1 VAYPLLRRV
10 WLSRPSHVRLLAER
24 NREPLPS
31 DLPSELI
38 RWFQNMQRTL
48 DRLAQ
53 VTEQQ
58 NKLHAMVARL
68 VRENGELREEMDN
81 LRNMVIRLTDQRAE
95 TAQALRGLTAYVTA
109 VRDEVMRRSREG
121 TSSE

>member
-1 VAYPLLRRV
+1 
-10 WLSRPSHVRLLAER
+10 
-24 NREPLPS
+24 LPS

-53 VTEQQ
+53 ITEQQ
-58 NKLHAMVARL
+58 NKLRAMVARL

-81 LRNMVIRLTDQRAE
+81 LRNMVIRLTGQRAE
-95 TAQALRGLTAYVTA
+95 TAQALHGLTAYVTA
-109 VRDEVMRRSREG
+109 VRDEVMRRSGEG

>member
-1 VAYPLLRRV
+1 M
-10 WLSRPSHVRLLAER
+10 
-24 NREPLPS
+24 PS

-38 RWFQNMQRTL
+38 RWFQNVQRML

-53 VTEQQ
+53 AAERQ
-58 NKLHAMVARL
+58 NQLDAMVERL

-81 LRNMVIRLTDQRAE
+81 LRNMVTRLTEQRAE
-95 TAQALRGLTAYVTA
+95 TARALGSLVAYVAA
-109 VRDEVMRRSREG
+109 VKDEVMRRSSEG

>member
-1 VAYPLLRRV
+1 
-10 WLSRPSHVRLLAER
+10 
-24 NREPLPS
+24 LPS

-53 VTEQQ
+53 ITEQQ

-81 LRNMVIRLTDQRAE
+81 LRNMVIRLTGQRAE
-95 TAQALRGLTAYVTA
+95 TARALRGLTAYVTA

>member
-1 VAYPLLRRV
+1 M
-10 WLSRPSHVRLLAER
+10 
-24 NREPLPS
+24 PS

-38 RWFQNMQRTL
+38 RWFQNMQRAL

-53 VTEQQ
+53 TAEQQ

-68 VRENGELREEMDN
+68 IRENGELREEMDN
-81 LRNMVIRLTDQRAE
+81 LRNMVTRLTDQRAE

-109 VRDEVMRRSREG
+109 VRDEVMRRFREA
-121 TSSE
+121 TSSK